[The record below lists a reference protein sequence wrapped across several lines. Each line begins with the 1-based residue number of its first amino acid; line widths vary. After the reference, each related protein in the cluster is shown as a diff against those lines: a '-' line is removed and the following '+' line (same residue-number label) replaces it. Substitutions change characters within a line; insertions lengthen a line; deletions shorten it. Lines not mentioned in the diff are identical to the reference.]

1 MLRKGDVGMGLL
13 NDKDLDRY
21 LSLIG
26 TYFATQLAD
35 NPEDEFTMGV
45 YKRFSAVREHIYTL
59 MENNGWYSVEDG
71 LPKDG
76 QDVLVYLHNGEETR
90 IAPFNYDKGT
100 WYDCVMNCTVAINS
114 ITHWMPLPE
123 IPKEVSE

>member
-1 MLRKGDVGMGLL
+1 MTKEDAIKWLENLKQDIGQLRHENLWP
-13 NDKDLDRY
+13 Y
-21 LSLIG
+21 AQAI
-26 TYFATQLAD
+26 
-35 NPEDEFTMGV
+35 DEVIAM
-45 YKRFSAVREHIYTL
+45 
-59 MENNGWYSVEDG
+59 MEEQDTNGWVSVKDR

-76 QDVLVYLHNGEETR
+76 QDVLGYLYNGEETR

-123 IPKEVSE
+123 PPKEVSE